1 MAPARKIVVR
11 AETFP
16 LATAFTIA
24 RGSRTESQVVVVEI
38 VQGGVR
44 GHGECVP
51 YARYGETVDGT
62 IAAIRALAHDVEA
75 GLDRKRL
82 MQQVR
87 AGAAR
92 NAVDC
97 ALWDLEAK
105 LAHRPAWSLAGLP
118 EPKPVVT

>member
-62 IAAIRALAHDVEA
+62 IAAIRALADPSDALIELQCA
-75 GLDRKRL
+75 L
-82 MQQVR
+82 
-87 AGAAR
+87 AR
-92 NAVDC
+92 NLAI
-97 ALWDLEAK
+97 LK
-105 LAHRPAWSLAGLP
+105 LHAANLL
-118 EPKPVVT
+118 